1 MTPLH
6 MACQNGHESTVL
18 VLLQNKADPNLQDK
32 VTSRRLMMMMVVDAV
47 DDEEYDNVVLY
58 RRMIMMRI
66 LGMQV
71 CMLYQFLSP

>member
-1 MTPLH
+1 M
-6 MACQNGHESTVL
+6 GHESTVL
-18 VLLQNKADPNLQDK
+18 VLLQNGADPNLQNK
-32 VTSRRLMMMMVVDAV
+32 VEMMMMMVMMMMLMMMVVDAV